1 MNQKQSYVTKAY
13 YQGIQCAEHLTQ
25 GLLQLPVLHPEADP
39 RAIGV
44 AIYLLNYYSNDRDCL
59 QMVPTYFHILGMKAP
74 RFIRRFHQNTDE
86 NTKTAFRMGLCTG
99 LDNLV
104 RSLDDTLR

>member
-1 MNQKQSYVTKAY
+1 
-13 YQGIQCAEHLTQ
+13 
-25 GLLQLPVLHPEADP
+25 
-39 RAIGV
+39 
-44 AIYLLNYYSNDRDCL
+44 
-59 QMVPTYFHILGMKAP
+59 MVPTYFHILGMKAP

-86 NTKTAFRMGLCTG
+86 STKTAFRMGLCTG

>member
-1 MNQKQSYVTKAY
+1 MKLGLGLYRHMLRDEEFAFAR
-13 YQGIQCAEHLTQ
+13 QCSCTDLIIHL
-25 GLLQLPVLHPEADP
+25 A
-39 RAIGV
+39 
-44 AIYLLNYYSNDRDCL
+44 NYYSNDRDCL

-86 NTKTAFRMGLCTG
+86 SIKTAFRMGLCTG